1 MSTQPPADAS
11 PAFPRVWG
19 RAGWGLPQWP
29 PFSGQAIATLLILVM
44 CGGLVIYPVLFLAEA
59 SLNVG
64 DPQEFPLQEWGFGN
78 FTALSE

>member
-1 MSTQPPADAS
+1 MSSQPPADAS
-11 PAFPRVWG
+11 PFLPHIQG

-29 PFSGQAIATLLILVM
+29 PFSAQAIATLLILVV

-64 DPQEFPLQEWGFGN
+64 DPQEFPLQRMGARQFHGIV
-78 FTALSE
+78 

>member
-1 MSTQPPADAS
+1 
-11 PAFPRVWG
+11 
-19 RAGWGLPQWP
+19 
-29 PFSGQAIATLLILVM
+29 LLILVM